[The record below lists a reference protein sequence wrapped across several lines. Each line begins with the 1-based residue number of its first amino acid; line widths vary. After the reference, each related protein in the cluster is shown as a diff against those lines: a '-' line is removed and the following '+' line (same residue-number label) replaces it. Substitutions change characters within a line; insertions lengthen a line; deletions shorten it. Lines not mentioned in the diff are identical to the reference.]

1 MWYWNFPTDSVIGYI
16 WCDAVY
22 DNNNHLHVVFTVID
36 TIGQG
41 SAGSG
46 WRSQIRHWNQATG
59 QVSIVASGWYEI
71 SPGPGANHPTVS
83 EPQIG
88 INRVTGDLYCTWCK
102 ADTNDIA
109 QNGLANLDVWGAR
122 STDNGLTWI
131 EHHNITNS
139 HTPGAPPGE
148 CDDDRYQT
156 LNSEVNDA
164 GSGFDTLYL
173 FYLND
178 KEAGPWQYYPP
189 GIMTENPVLFYA
201 YAWNPHGIVENI
213 TQIPK
218 KFGLEIIPNP
228 VSGQTE
234 IIYTTPKSGDVS
246 IQLYSVDGRMVQTID
261 QKYKEG
267 GKHRMVLSVREFT
280 SGIYVVILNVD
291 NQRTT
296 GKLVVT
302 R

>member
-1 MWYWNFPTDSVIGYI
+1 
-16 WCDAVY
+16 
-22 DNNNHLHVVFTVID
+22 
-36 TIGQG
+36 
-41 SAGSG
+41 
-46 WRSQIRHWNQATG
+46 
-59 QVSIVASGWYEI
+59 
-71 SPGPGANHPTVS
+71 
-83 EPQIG
+83 
-88 INRVTGDLYCTWCK
+88 
-102 ADTNDIA
+102 
-109 QNGLANLDVWGAR
+109 
-122 STDNGLTWI
+122 
-131 EHHNITNS
+131 
-139 HTPGAPPGE
+139 
-148 CDDDRYQT
+148 
-156 LNSEVNDA
+156 
-164 GSGFDTLYL
+164 
-173 FYLND
+173 
-178 KEAGPWQYYPP
+178 
-189 GIMTENPVLFYA
+189 MTENPVLFYA